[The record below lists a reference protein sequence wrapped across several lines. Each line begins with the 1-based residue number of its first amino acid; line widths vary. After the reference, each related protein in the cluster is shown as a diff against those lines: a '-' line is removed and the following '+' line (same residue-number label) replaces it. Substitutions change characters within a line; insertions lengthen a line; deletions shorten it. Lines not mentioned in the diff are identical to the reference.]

1 MIQLTTI
8 GYEGAMSGMTQSKW
22 RWCWQ
27 FSVRLLVMGGTIT
40 LRSPSLGIAR
50 SDSSREYLGSCRK
63 RCNPLFCLGGGIS
76 IFCLVTSSPVQAQ
89 IVSDGTVGTIVN
101 NPSGN
106 IFEITGGT
114 PAGSNL
120 FHSFE
125 QFSVPN
131 DDVVRFINNNLNI
144 QNVISRVTGQGPAYI
159 SNING
164 VIAAGGTAPNFN
176 LFLLN
181 PNGILFGPNAQLN
194 IGGSFVATTANA
206 IQFGNQ
212 GTFIASTSQNDV
224 SLLTVNPSALFFNQ
238 LAAQKAITNQSVAN
252 PLNPSVVPGV
262 GLRVPDGK
270 NLLLIGG
277 NVTLDGGV
285 LRTPGGRVEL
295 GGVAGEGTIG
305 LSVDGNNLR
314 LESFPDSVARANV
327 SLING
332 AEVNVRAGG
341 SGSIAINAQNFYLT
355 KESTLRAGI
364 GEGLGL
370 VSTQGRDI
378 EINAT
383 GTISLEDASFIS
395 NSVRAGGIGKGGNII
410 ITTGSL
416 LATNGAQIY
425 ASSNGQGDAG
435 SVIINARNT
444 VSFDGQGIFNGGVLR
459 ASGAISELE
468 STGVGKGG
476 NIDITTGSLSVSN
489 GAVLTT
495 STSGNGDAGNV
506 TIHADT
512 ASFDGVSPKGFSS
525 GAYSRVE
532 QVTPQTVGNGGSI
545 KISAGSLFVTNGAI
559 LTTST
564 AGKGDAGSVTINADT
579 IFFDGIGSIPN
590 PNADNEKQSSGAYSA
605 VRPSGVGNAGN
616 INITAREF
624 RVTNG
629 AVAITST
636 LGQGDAGRVIINANT
651 VSFDG
656 QGPDLY
662 RSGAYSRVEP
672 KGVGNGGG
680 IEIVADSL
688 SVTNGA
694 QLTANTLGQGSAGNI
709 QVDADSVTLS
719 GVGVNGVSSGI
730 ITSSENGAIGNGG
743 EITINT
749 ATLRVQNGAV
759 VNART
764 LNASDGGSVI
774 INANTIKATNGG
786 QVITTTRSD
795 GRAGNITI
803 NAADSII
810 LSGSDATFADRSA
823 QFGQNVVNEDST
835 SGLLANTRGSGN
847 AGELKIFTG
856 RLIVQDGAQVSAY
869 TRGTGQA
876 GTLAVNA
883 SDSVQVIGT
892 SADGQNRSQLFFDS
906 SGAGDAGKLI
916 ITTRNLIVQD
926 GGQVSATTSAVTSDA
941 GQGGIIAVKAYES
954 VLVSGTNGQFAS
966 RLYFDSLGAG
976 NARGIS
982 IETGWLDVQNGGQVT
997 VSGSGSGSAGD
1008 LQITA
1013 DSIFLNNQGK
1023 LQATNTSGAGSIRIN
1038 TGELTVQ
1045 NGSQVTVSGTGSGV
1059 SGNLE
1064 VKADSIF
1071 MNNQS
1076 NLKATTESGEGGN
1089 IRLKVGDTVWLRHSS
1104 NILTE
1109 AGGIGNGGNIT
1120 INAGGFVLAI
1130 LPENSDVAATA
1141 IQGRGGNI
1149 FVTAQGVF
1157 GFSLPERLV
1166 RTPDSDISAASEL
1179 GINGTREID
1188 TGNQPQ
1194 PEALPDAPLP
1204 ELIEPRCQVGRRQA
1218 NSEFIISGRGGLP
1231 PNPSQTLSSNT
1242 GWVDFRSSTSGTEN
1256 TSSSALPMKP
1266 TGSAPTQ
1273 LVEAQGWIVNAKGEV
1288 ELTASA
1294 PSATLYSSWQ
1304 MPKAC
1309 PAQNENVEK

>member
-1 MIQLTTI
+1 M
-8 GYEGAMSGMTQSKW
+8 
-22 RWCWQ
+22 
-27 FSVRLLVMGGTIT
+27 
-40 LRSPSLGIAR
+40 
-50 SDSSREYLGSCRK
+50 K
-63 RCNPLFCLGGGIS
+63 RCSPLFGLGGGIS
-76 IFCLVTSSPVQAQ
+76 ILCLVTSSPVQAQ

-120 FHSFE
+120 FHSFD

-131 DDVVRFINNNLNI
+131 GDVVRFINNNPNI
-144 QNVISRVTGQGPAYI
+144 QNLISRVTGQGPAYI

-164 VIAAGGTAPNFN
+164 VIAAGGAAPNFN

-206 IQFGNQ
+206 LQFGNQ

-224 SLLTVNPSALFFNQ
+224 SLLTVNPSALLFNQ
-238 LAAQKAITNQSVAN
+238 LAAQTITNRSVAN
-252 PLNPSVVPGV
+252 PLNPSVAPGV

-285 LRTPGGRVEL
+285 LRAPGGRVEL

-314 LESFPDSVARANV
+314 LESFPDRVARADV
-327 SLING
+327 SLSNG

-425 ASSNGQGDAG
+425 ASNNGQGDAG
-435 SVIINARNT
+435 SVIIKARNT
-444 VSFDGQGIFNGGVLR
+444 VSFDGQGIFNGGILR

-468 STGVGKGG
+468 SKGVGKGG

-532 QVTPQTVGNGGSI
+532 QVTPQAVGNGGSI

-694 QLTANTLGQGSAGNI
+694 QLTADTLGQGSAGNI

-719 GVGVNGVSSGI
+719 RAGVNGVSSGI
-730 ITSSENGAIGNGG
+730 ITSTEQGAIGKGG

-892 SADGQNRSQLFFDS
+892 SADRQNLSQLFFDS
-906 SGAGDAGKLI
+906 SSAGNAGELT
-916 ITTRNLIVQD
+916 ITTNRLVIQ
-926 GGQVSATTSAVTSDA
+926 GGGRVSAATA
-941 GQGGIIAVKAYES
+941 GSGRGGILAVNASDS
-954 VLVSGTNGQFAS
+954 VEVSGISINNQFVGG
-966 RLYFDSLGAG
+966 LYFDSRSTGD
-976 NARGIS
+976 ARGIS
-982 IETGWLDVQNGGQVT
+982 IKTGRLDVQNGGQVT

-1013 DSIFLNNQGK
+1013 GSIFLNNQGK

-1089 IRLKVGDTVWLRHSS
+1089 IRLQVGDTVWLRHSS

-1130 LPENSDVAATA
+1130 LSENSDVAATA

-1166 RTPDSDISAASEL
+1166 RTPESDISAASQL
-1179 GINGTREID
+1179 GINGTREIN
-1188 TGNQPQ
+1188 TPANPQ
-1194 PEALPDAPLP
+1194 TDALPDNFLDDT
-1204 ELIEPRCQVGRRQA
+1204 IDTRCPAIGRGEGR
-1218 NSEFIISGRGGLP
+1218 SSFVVTGRGGLP
-1231 PNPSQTLSSNT
+1231 DSPDSSL
-1242 GWVDFRSSTSGTEN
+1242 RSEAVEVGLVAPAPPTESRAESH
-1256 TSSSALPMKP
+1256 SSSPTVSTNSPNAKP
-1266 TGSAPTQ
+1266 KR
-1273 LVEAQGWIVNAKGEV
+1273 LVEAQGWVIDAEGRVILVAQ
-1288 ELTASA
+1288 A
-1294 PSATLYSSWQ
+1294 PTLAPYSPWIPTTSCQ
-1304 MPKAC
+1304 TLKIR
-1309 PAQNENVEK
+1309 

>member
-1 MIQLTTI
+1 
-8 GYEGAMSGMTQSKW
+8 MSGITQSKW

-27 FSVRLLVMGGTIT
+27 FSVRLLVMGGAIT
-40 LRSPSLGIAR
+40 LQSPSLGIAR
-50 SDSSREYLGSCRK
+50 SDSPCEYLGSCMK
-63 RCNPLFCLGGGIS
+63 RCNPLFWLGGGIS

-106 IFEITGGT
+106 ILEITGGT

-131 DDVVRFINNNLNI
+131 GDVVRFINNNLNI

-252 PLNPSVVPGV
+252 PLNRSVVPGV

-285 LRTPGGRVEL
+285 LRSPGGRVEL

-314 LESFPDSVARANV
+314 LDSFPDSVARADV
-327 SLING
+327 FLTNG

-341 SGSIAINAQNFYLT
+341 GGSIAINAQNVNLVGG
-355 KESTLRAGI
+355 STLQAGI
-364 GEGLGL
+364 ASGLGSVDSKAGDIQIDATRAIIFDGEGPAPNFLSSGAYN
-370 VSTQGRDI
+370 R
-378 EINAT
+378 
-383 GTISLEDASFIS
+383 LE
-395 NSVRAGGIGKGGNII
+395 
-410 ITTGSL
+410 
-416 LATNGAQIY
+416 NGAV
-425 ASSNGQGDAG
+425 GQGG
-435 SVIINARNT
+435 SINVTA
-444 VSFDGQGIFNGGVLR
+444 
-459 ASGAISELE
+459 E
-468 STGVGKGG
+468 
-476 NIDITTGSLSVSN
+476 SLSVTN

-495 STSGNGDAGNV
+495 S
-506 TIHADT
+506 
-512 ASFDGVSPKGFSS
+512 
-525 GAYSRVE
+525 
-532 QVTPQTVGNGGSI
+532 
-545 KISAGSLFVTNGAI
+545 I
-559 LTTST
+559 L
-564 AGKGDAGSVTINADT
+564 G
-579 IFFDGIGSIPN
+579 
-590 PNADNEKQSSGAYSA
+590 Q
-605 VRPSGVGNAGN
+605 GNAGN
-616 INITAREF
+616 ININVQELA
-624 RVTNG
+624 
-629 AVAITST
+629 
-636 LGQGDAGRVIINANT
+636 
-651 VSFDG
+651 SFDG
-656 QGPDLY
+656 EVPDFNKVTSGFY
-662 RSGAYSRVEP
+662 GSGAYSRVEP
-672 KGVGNGGG
+672 GAVGQGGS
-680 IEIVADSL
+680 VNVTARSL
-688 SVTNGA
+688 SVTKGAVLTTSTDGQGNAGIVDIKVGDTASFDGVGRFNDRPGFGFKQSSGAYSSVKIRGEGQGGTVNVTARSLFVTNGA
-694 QLTANTLGQGSAGNI
+694 DINTQTRGQGIAGNI
-709 QVDADSVTLS
+709 LVNAADFVTLS
-719 GVGVNGVSSGI
+719 GVGSDGYSSGL
-730 ITSSENGAIGNGG
+730 SSTTELGAKGRGG
-743 EITINT
+743 EITVNT

-764 LNASDGGSVI
+764 LNTNEGGNVT
-774 INANTIKATNGG
+774 INANTIEAANGG
-786 QVITTTRSD
+786 QVIATTRSD

-810 LSGSDATFADRSA
+810 LSGSDATFADRLA
-823 QFGQNVVNEDST
+823 QFGQDIVVNEGSA
-835 SGLLANTRGSGN
+835 SGLLASTQGSGN
-847 AGELKIFTG
+847 AGDLKISTG
-856 RLIVQDGAQVSAY
+856 RLIVQDGAQVSAD
-869 TRGTGQA
+869 TLDTGRA
-876 GTLAVNA
+876 GSLEVNA

-906 SGAGDAGKLI
+906 SGAGDAGKLT

-941 GQGGIIAVKAYES
+941 GQGGIIAVKASES

-982 IETGWLDVQNGGQVT
+982 IKTGRLDVQNGGQVT

-1013 DSIFLNNQGK
+1013 DSIFLDNQGK

-1089 IRLKVGDTVWLRHSS
+1089 IRLQVGDTVWLRHSS

-1166 RTPDSDISAASEL
+1166 RTPESDISATSQR
-1179 GINGTREID
+1179 GINGTREIN
-1188 TGNQPQ
+1188 TPANPQ
-1194 PEALPDAPLP
+1194 TDALPDNFLDDT
-1204 ELIEPRCQVGRRQA
+1204 IDTRCPAIGREEGR
-1218 NSEFIISGRGGLP
+1218 SSFVVTGRGGLP
-1231 PNPSQTLSSNT
+1231 DSPDSSL
-1242 GWVDFRSSTSGTEN
+1242 RSEAVEVGLVAPAPPTESRAESH
-1256 TSSSALPMKP
+1256 SSSPTVSTNSPNAKP
-1266 TGSAPTQ
+1266 KR
-1273 LVEAQGWIVNAKGEV
+1273 LVEAQGWVIDAEGRVVLVAQV
-1288 ELTASA
+1288 PTLA
-1294 PSATLYSSWQ
+1294 PYSPWIPTTSCQTLDIR
-1304 MPKAC
+1304 
-1309 PAQNENVEK
+1309 